1 MVMLKEKLRKEN
13 SAMAKANT
21 VRSSARKLNLV
32 AASIRGK
39 SAAAALTQLNFERRR
54 IAQDVKKVLQAAV
67 ANAENNHKLDVDK
80 LYVAEAWV
88 GRAFVMKRFHTR
100 GRGRSAGIEKPF
112 SNLTIIVRERED
124 GEKEK
129 MTKKRARGLS
139 KKAEGETKVKS
150 KERAGQSRRSGSVN
164 MGQKVNPIGMRLRIN
179 RTWDSRWFASKEYGN
194 LLHEDFKIR
203 AYLEERLGKAASVS
217 KIVIERPAKR
227 RASRSIPRVPASSSA
242 RRAPISTSCAPIFRR

>member
-13 SAMAKANT
+13 GALAKARA

-39 SAAAALTQLNFERRR
+39 SASAALTQLRFEKRR

-67 ANAENNHKLDVDK
+67 ANAENNHGLDVDK

-112 SNLTIIVRERED
+112 SNLTVIVRERESTD
-124 GEKEK
+124 K
-129 MTKKRARGLS
+129 MTKTRAKGFS
-139 KKAEGETKVKS
+139 KKPEGTETVKQA
-150 KERAGQSRRSGSVN
+150 KKKA
-164 MGQKVNPIGMRLRIN
+164 P
-179 RTWDSRWFASKEYGN
+179 A
-194 LLHEDFKIR
+194 
-203 AYLEERLGKAASVS
+203 KAA
-217 KIVIERPAKR
+217 A
-227 RASRSIPRVPASSSA
+227 AGA
-242 RRAPISTSCAPIFRR
+242 